1 MSNITDKL
9 PLDIKLENM
18 EKTNGIIWDVNP
30 VLLELGKWEIRW
42 YGLLF
47 ALGFVFGIIIVT
59 RMFAKEGVNKDWI
72 DSLFLFVVIGTV
84 IGARLGHVF
93 FYDWAFYKENPGE
106 IIKIWHGGLASHG
119 GAIGIAL
126 ALYFWSRKYSKRNIL
141 WVLDRVVVPT
151 ALAGSFIRLGN
162 LMNSEI
168 IGKPAD
174 VPWAFTFVSEDMI
187 PRHPSQLYE
196 ALTYLAIFG
205 LLMYLYWKTNEG
217 HKPGKLFGWFMTL
230 TFGFRILIELTKEN
244 QVAFED
250 GMTLNMGQWLSI
262 PLVIIGLYFA
272 LKKTPVKI
280 YPLPDEIKGKTPN
293 KTK

>member
-1 MSNITDKL
+1 
-9 PLDIKLENM
+9 M
-18 EKTNGIIWDVNP
+18 EKSSGIIWDVNP
-30 VLLELGKWEIRW
+30 ILLELGQWEIRW

-59 RMFAKEGVNKDWI
+59 RMFQKEGVNKDLV

-93 FYDWAFYKENPGE
+93 FYDWAYYKENPGE

-119 GAIGIAL
+119 GAIGISL
-126 ALYFWSRKYSKRNIL
+126 ALIIWSKKYSKRSVL
-141 WVLDRVVVPT
+141 WALDHVVVPT

-168 IGKPAD
+168 LGKPTD
-174 VPWAFTFVSEDMI
+174 VSWAFTFVRHDMV

-196 ALTYLAIFG
+196 AITYMLIFA
-205 LLMYLYWKTNEG
+205 LLMYLYWKTNMG
-217 HKPGKLFGWFMTL
+217 NKPGRLFGYFMTL
-230 TFGFRILIELTKEN
+230 VFGFRILIELTKEN

-262 PLVIIGLYFA
+262 PLVLIGLFFVFR
-272 LKKTPVKI
+272 KVEEKI
-280 YPLPDEIKGKTPN
+280 YPRMDAEQKGFSAKPKIKKS
-293 KTK
+293 

>member
-1 MSNITDKL
+1 LSNITDKL

-280 YPLPDEIKGKTPN
+280 YPRPDEIKGKTPN

>member
-1 MSNITDKL
+1 MD
-9 PLDIKLENM
+9 
-18 EKTNGIIWDVNP
+18 KTNGIIWDVNP
-30 VLLELGKWEIRW
+30 ILLQLGTWEIRW

-59 RMFAKEGVNKDWI
+59 KMFKKEGVNKDLV

-93 FYDWAFYKENPGE
+93 FYDWAFYRDHPGE

-126 ALYFWSRKYSKRNIL
+126 ALYIWSRKYSKRSVL

-151 ALAGSFIRLGN
+151 ALAGAFIRLGN

-168 IGKPAD
+168 IGKPAEI
-174 VPWAFTFVSEDMI
+174 PWAFTFVSNDMI

-196 ALTYLAIFG
+196 AIAYLIIFA
-205 LLMYLYWKTNEG
+205 LLMYLYWKTSVGN
-217 HKPGKLFGWFMTL
+217 KPGKLFGVFMSL
-230 TFGFRILIELTKEN
+230 IFGIRILIELTKEN

-250 GMTLNMGQWLSI
+250 NMSMNMGQWLSI
-262 PLVIIGLYFA
+262 PLVLIGLFFIFR
-272 LKKTPVKI
+272 KVEEKT
-280 YPLPDEIKGKTPN
+280 YPRMDQKVKGKTP
-293 KTK
+293 KPKIKKS

>member
-1 MSNITDKL
+1 
-9 PLDIKLENM
+9 M
-18 EKTNGIIWDVNP
+18 ETTNGIIWNINP

-59 RMFAKEGVNKDWI
+59 KMFIKEGVNKEWV

-93 FYDWAFYKENPGE
+93 FYDWAFYQENPGE

-119 GAIGIAL
+119 GAIGIIL
-126 ALYFWSRKYSKRNIL
+126 ALYIWSRKYSKRSIL
-141 WVLDRVVVPT
+141 WVMDRVAVPT
-151 ALAGSFIRLGN
+151 ALAGFFIRFGN

-168 IGKPAD
+168 IGKPTD
-174 VPWAFTFVSEDMI
+174 VPWAFTFENVDML

-196 ALTYLAIFG
+196 ALAYLAIFG
-205 LLMYLYWKTNEG
+205 LLMFLYWKTNEG
-217 HKPGKLFGWFMTL
+217 SKPGRLFGWFFSL
-230 TFGFRILIELTKEN
+230 VFGARILIELTKEN

-262 PLVIIGLYFA
+262 PLVLIGMFFIFR
-272 LKKTPVKI
+272 KIEEKT
-280 YPLPDEIKGKTPN
+280 YPRQDIEIKGKTPN
-293 KTK
+293 KKKK